1 MGQFIVCLVV
11 LFLSFI
17 VAEVFFSVY
26 DTATDSI
33 MLCYCFDITDSGGE
47 CFEDKMGYKLPMKKT
62 KEADDADDAIEEE
75 KNKKFCCCCGGKKT
89 GGGNDGGEDEK

>member
-1 MGQFIVCLVV
+1 MGQFIICLVV
-11 LFLSFI
+11 LCLSYV

-33 MLCYCFDITDSGGE
+33 RLCYCFDITDAGGK
-47 CFEDKMGYKLPMKKT
+47 CFEDKMGYSLPMKKT

-75 KNKKFCCCCGGKKT
+75 KNKKFCCCCGVCA
-89 GGGNDGGEDEK
+89 GGGNDGDGEDEK